1 MCYSINFDR
10 KTGNADVMLLLQ
22 GWFNGS
28 IARYGT
34 DSVVAMTLVKI
45 PKKTVLPAFAVRYN
59 RQHLNQP
66 VSSFPIELGSDLV
79 SRI

>member
-34 DSVVAMTLVKI
+34 DRSTLVKI
-45 PKKTVLPAFAVRYN
+45 PKKTVLPAFEVRYN